1 MEYDTNKHSPPV
13 HWRQNARKKKISPS
27 LETESKKTKQKDM
40 LNRTKTTARRDRVKL
55 QLAESFLKKKI
66 EQTKGDCEY
75 GQQDSREDKEVTLCF
90 IPQGFFPTLVLSTRE

>member
-1 MEYDTNKHSPPV
+1 MYTRGVEYDTNKHSPPV

-55 QLAESFLKKKI
+55 QLAESFLKKKLNKQKVI
-66 EQTKGDCEY
+66 VNMDNRTAEKTKK
-75 GQQDSREDKEVTLCF
+75 SRF
-90 IPQGFFPTLVLSTRE
+90 VLSLRASFPLWF